1 MEYKGMKEDE
11 RFISVTPSKRQI
23 AYQNMEYFCF
33 IHFTVNTFTG
43 SEWGLGDEPESIFN
57 PEELDARQWA
67 KTAAEG
73 GMKGLILTCKHHDG
87 FCLWPS
93 KYTEH
98 SIKNSPYKNGKG
110 DIVRETAEACKEYGL
125 KFGVYLSPWDR
136 NNESYGKGKEYDDYY
151 VNQLTELLTNYGDIF
166 VIWLDGACGE
176 GSNGKKQVYD
186 WQRYY
191 EVMRKL
197 QPNAVISI
205 SGPDIRWCG
214 NEAGQVRP
222 SEWSVVAAD
231 MTDPAITAQL
241 SQQEDNEEFR
251 NRPLDET
258 QADLGSREC
267 LRNEEKLAYYP
278 AETDVSIRPG
288 WFWHLEEEPHSLERL
303 FTTYLGSVGSN
314 ACMHLNLPPNT
325 DGRIDERDVK
335 RLKEFGA
342 LLQEEFGTE
351 LDVKIREEESPKTQK
366 AYTISLKQPTAQI
379 RYVSLRE
386 DLTKGQRVE
395 GFRITAQSGSGNQ
408 YPLYQGTVIGN
419 RKICQLQNPFGEQN
433 PLINDMED
441 RICQIQVQ
449 ITAARDEVFLKDI
462 KIY

>member
-1 MEYKGMKEDE
+1 MVKFLQEAAH
-11 RFISVTPSKRQI
+11 VVPSKRQLDWYELGSY
-23 AYQNMEYFCF
+23 AF
-33 IHFTVNTFTG
+33 IHFGVNTFTNR
-43 SEWGLGDEPESIFN
+43 EWGEGTEPESVFN
-57 PEELDARQWA
+57 PENLDCDQWVEA
-67 KTAAEG
+67 IKAA
-73 GMKGLILTCKHHDG
+73 GMKGMVLTAKHHDG

-98 SIKNSPYKNGKG
+98 SVKNSPCKK
-110 DIVRETAEACKEYGL
+110 DVVREAAEACKRGGI
-125 KFGVYLSPWDR
+125 KFGFYLSPWDR
-136 NNESYGKGKEYDDYY
+136 NASCYGTPEYNDYFC
-151 VNQLTELLTNYGDIF
+151 NQLAELLTEYGDIF
-166 VIWLDGACGE
+166 YVWFDNACGE
-176 GSNGKKQVYD
+176 GLNGRKQVYD
-186 WQRYY
+186 FPRYI
-191 EVMRKL
+191 ELIRKY
-197 QPNAVISI
+197 QPNAVIFNDF
-205 SGPDIRWCG
+205 GPDIRWCG
-214 NEAGQVRP
+214 NEAGKPRHSEWAVIP
-222 SEWSVVAAD
+222 SELCHLGRVQTGPGPMAEEGS
-231 MTDPAITAQL
+231 L
-241 SQQEDNEEFR
+241 SWIYNTEQE
-251 NRPLDET
+251 
-258 QADLGSREC
+258 LGTMPNILYTKGLTFTPTEI
-267 LRNEEKLAYYP
+267 NM
-278 AETDVSIRPG
+278 SIRPG

-366 AYTISLKQPTAQI
+366 VYTISLKQPTDQI

-395 GFRITAQSGSGNQ
+395 SFRITAQSGSGNQ

>member
-1 MEYKGMKEDE
+1 MEKTWIEKAAE
-11 RFISVTPSKRQI
+11 IVPSPRQV
-23 AYQNMEYFCF
+23 AWNCMEFYGFV
-33 IHFTVNTFTG
+33 HFGLYTFDREHEFATG
-43 SEWGLGDEPESIFN
+43 PEIFN
-57 PEELDARQWA
+57 PVNFDARQWVKA
-67 KTAAEG
+67 YKAA
-73 GMKGLILTCKHHDG
+73 GMTGLLLTCKHHEG

-93 KYTEH
+93 KYTEF
-98 SIKNSPYKNGKG
+98 SVKNSPWKDGKG
-110 DIVRETAEACKEYGL
+110 DIVKEVSEACREEGL
-125 KFGVYLSPWDR
+125 KFGVYLSPWDVHEETYETPAY
-136 NNESYGKGKEYDDYY
+136 NDYFC
-151 VNQLTELLTNYGDIF
+151 NQLTELLTEYGDIF
-166 VIWLDGACGE
+166 YVWFDNACGE
-176 GSNGKKQVYD
+176 GLNGRKQVYD
-186 WQRYY
+186 FPRYI
-191 EVMRKL
+191 ELIRKY
-197 QPNAVISI
+197 QPNAVIFNDF
-205 SGPDIRWCG
+205 GPDIRWCG
-214 NEAGQVRP
+214 NEAGKPRHSEWAVIP
-222 SEWSVVAAD
+222 SELCH
-231 MTDPAITAQL
+231 L
-241 SQQEDNEEFR
+241 SRVQTGPGPMAEEGSLSWIYNTEQE
-251 NRPLDET
+251 
-258 QADLGSREC
+258 LGTMPNILYTKGLTFTPTEI
-267 LRNEEKLAYYP
+267 NM
-278 AETDVSIRPG
+278 SIRPG

-351 LDVKIREEESPKTQK
+351 LDVKVREEESPKTQK
-366 AYTISLKQPTAQI
+366 VYTISLKQPTDQI

-395 GFRITAQSGSGNQ
+395 SFRITAQSGSGNQ